1 MKWMQQFGVIAAVTC
16 AGEILKALLPLP
28 IPGSIY
34 GLVLMLIL
42 LMSGILQLH
51 QVKEAAEFLVETM
64 PVMFIPAGV
73 GLVTAW
79 EQLQDILAPVCL
91 ITVITTFLVMIVT
104 GKVTDALIAKKQGDV
119 KDTAKSL

>member
-1 MKWMQQFGVIAAVTC
+1 MQQFGVIAAVTC

-42 LMSGILQLH
+42 LMSGILKLH

>member
-104 GKVTDALIAKKQGDV
+104 GKVTDALIAKKQGDE
-119 KDTAKSL
+119 KDTAKNS

>member
-42 LMSGILQLH
+42 LMSGILKLH

-119 KDTAKSL
+119 KDTAKNS

>member
-42 LMSGILQLH
+42 LMSGILKLH